1 VHGLPDVI
9 EVRLLGPPDVR
20 IDGAAA
26 PRMLIRHKNLTLFV
40 YLACAGKRGRSQ
52 DQLIGVLWPD
62 KSQAKA
68 RRSVTVALHTLRTCL
83 GPNIVITE
91 GGQSWID
98 PAALRLDIDQLDAL
112 MRAGKWHEANAL
124 IATDAG
130 FLEGFGSD
138 VSAYEDWLG
147 TERRIWNRRIVD
159 VRLHVAEEELRAGNA
174 RGAIVAAQQARRID
188 RLSEP
193 AVMVLMRAL
202 VLHGDRSGALGEYAA
217 FVTRLREDLGTEP
230 SVPCVALAER
240 IRREREIPAPQAPA
254 PDAARRRA
262 PLVHRREQLNEIWQV
277 WQRAHGTPTAALA
290 MLVGDPG
297 TGKTR
302 LSDELAARMR
312 LDGAVTVVIRAVE
325 SDLATPWSGL
335 LGLARGGLLEAAGLA
350 AAPAA
355 ALAWFAGHIEEWGD
369 RFPAL
374 QKVAPAPEPARAF
387 VEVLRAVVREQPVV
401 LVVDDA
407 VMVDRDSLLAIE
419 AALRD
424 LAKAPLFALLTIA
437 ARSTRPETEQ
447 LRARVGRDLE
457 GIVSRL
463 CPLDLPDIVELARWA
478 VPSYGAVEIDRLAR
492 RVLKDSAGLPLL
504 VVELLSAVADGL
516 DLQRIDGA
524 WPSPLRT
531 LDDSMPGDLPEAVT
545 GAIRVEFHRLSKTA
559 QLVLTAAAVL
569 EDRVT
574 ADRLARAT
582 GLDPSAVSAALDEL
596 EWTRWLTTEG
606 RGYSFA
612 AAVVRRVID
621 RDFVLRGQRQRFL
634 DQAGP
639 PPPPGV

>member
-1 VHGLPDVI
+1 
-9 EVRLLGPPDVR
+9 
-20 IDGAAA
+20 
-26 PRMLIRHKNLTLFV
+26 
-40 YLACAGKRGRSQ
+40 
-52 DQLIGVLWPD
+52 
-62 KSQAKA
+62 
-68 RRSVTVALHTLRTCL
+68 
-83 GPNIVITE
+83 
-91 GGQSWID
+91 
-98 PAALRLDIDQLDAL
+98 
-112 MRAGKWHEANAL
+112 
-124 IATDAG
+124 
-130 FLEGFGSD
+130 
-138 VSAYEDWLG
+138 
-147 TERRIWNRRIVD
+147 
-159 VRLHVAEEELRAGNA
+159 
-174 RGAIVAAQQARRID
+174 
-188 RLSEP
+188 
-193 AVMVLMRAL
+193 
-202 VLHGDRSGALGEYAA
+202 
-217 FVTRLREDLGTEP
+217 
-230 SVPCVALAER
+230 
-240 IRREREIPAPQAPA
+240 
-254 PDAARRRA
+254 
-262 PLVHRREQLNEIWQV
+262 
-277 WQRAHGTPTAALA
+277 
-290 MLVGDPG
+290 
-297 TGKTR
+297 
-302 LSDELAARMR
+302 
-312 LDGAVTVVIRAVE
+312 
-325 SDLATPWSGL
+325 
-335 LGLARGGLLEAAGLA
+335 LLEAAGLA

-374 QKVAPAPEPARAF
+374 QKVAPEAEPARAF

-424 LAKAPLFALLTIA
+424 LAKAPLFVLLTIA

-447 LRARVGRDLE
+447 LRARAGRDLE

-463 CPLDLPDIVELARWA
+463 GPLDLPDIVELAGWA
-478 VPSYGAVEIDRLAR
+478 VPSYSAVEIDRLAR

-524 WPSPLRT
+524 WPAPLRT

-559 QLVLTAAAVL
+559 RLVLTAAAVL

-639 PPPPGV
+639 PPPGV

>member
-1 VHGLPDVI
+1 MHDLPEVI
-9 EVRLLGPPDVR
+9 AVRLLGPPDVR

-26 PRMLIRHKNLTLFV
+26 SRMLMRHKNLTLFL

-52 DQLIGVLWPD
+52 DQLIGVMWPD
-62 KSQAKA
+62 KSQEKA
-68 RRSVTVALHTLRTCL
+68 RRSVTVALSTLRSCL
-83 GPNIVITE
+83 GPNILMTE
-91 GGQSWID
+91 GTQSWID
-98 PAALRLDIDQLDAL
+98 PAVLRLDIDTLDAFAK
-112 MRAGKWHEANAL
+112 AGRWREANAL
-124 IATDAG
+124 LVEDAG
-130 FLEGFGSD
+130 YLEGFGSE

-147 TERRIWNRRIVD
+147 TERGIWNRRIVE
-159 VRLHVAEEELRAGNA
+159 VRLHVADLELRAGDA
-174 RGAIVAAQQARRID
+174 RGAIEAAQQARRID

-193 AVMVLMRAL
+193 TVMVLMRAL
-202 VLHGDRSGALGEYAA
+202 VLDGDRSGALGEYET

-230 SVPCVALAER
+230 SAPCVALAER
-240 IRREREIPAPQAPA
+240 IRRERALPTPPRPA
-254 PDAARRRA
+254 PDTARRRP
-262 PLVHRREQLNEIWQV
+262 PLVHREDQLNEILQV
-277 WQRAHGTPTAALA
+277 WQRARGTPSAALA

-312 LDGAVTVVIRAVE
+312 LEGAVTVVIRAVE

-335 LGLARGGLLEAAGLA
+335 LGLARGGLLETTGLA
-350 AAPAA
+350 AAPQT
-355 ALAWFAGHIEEWGD
+355 ALAWFVSRIEEWAD

-374 QKVAPAPEPARAF
+374 QKVSPEPEPARAF
-387 VEVLRAVVREQPVV
+387 VEVLRAVVREQPVA

-424 LAKAPLFALLTIA
+424 LAKTPLLALLMIA
-437 ARSTRPETEQ
+437 AQSTRPEIEQ

-463 CPLDLPDIVELARWA
+463 GPLELPDIEKLAKWA
-478 VPSYGAVEIDRLAR
+478 VPSYSQSEIERLAR

-516 DLQRIDGA
+516 DLQRIEGA

-545 GAIRVEFHRLSKTA
+545 GAIRVEFRRLSKMA
-559 QLVLTAAAVL
+559 QLVSKAAAVL
-569 EDRVT
+569 EDRVS

-582 GLDPSAVSAALDEL
+582 ELKLTIVTAALDEL
-596 EWTRWLTTEG
+596 EWARWLTTEG

-621 RDFVLRGQRQRFL
+621 RDFVLRGERQRFL
-634 DQAGP
+634 DRAGP
-639 PPPPGV
+639 PPAPGV

>member
-1 VHGLPDVI
+1 MI

-20 IDGAAA
+20 IRGAAA
-26 PRMLIRHKNLTLFV
+26 PRMLMRPKNLTLFL

-62 KSQAKA
+62 KSQEKA
-68 RRSVTVALHTLRTCL
+68 RRSVTVALATLRSCL

-91 GGQSWID
+91 GAQSWID
-98 PAALRLDIDQLDAL
+98 PAVIHIDIDALDAFAK
-112 MRAGKWHEANAL
+112 AGQWRTANAL
-124 IATDAG
+124 LVDDAG
-130 FLEGFGSD
+130 FLEGFGSE

-147 TERRIWNRRIVD
+147 TERGIWNRRIVE
-159 VRLHVAEEELRAGNA
+159 VRLHVADEELRAGDA
-174 RGAIVAAQQARRID
+174 EAAIEAAQQARRID

-193 AVMVLMRAL
+193 ALMVLMRAL
-202 VLHGDRSGALGEYAA
+202 LLHGDRSGALGEYAA
-217 FVTRLREDLGTEP
+217 FVTRLREDLGTDP
-230 SVPCVALAER
+230 SAPCVALAER
-240 IRREREIPAPQAPA
+240 IRREREIPAPPAPA
-254 PDAARRRA
+254 PVAGRRRA
-262 PLVHRREQLNEIWQV
+262 PLVHRRDQLNEIWQV
-277 WQRAHGTPTAALA
+277 WQRARGTATAALA
-290 MLVGDPG
+290 MLIGDPG

-355 ALAWFAGHIEEWGD
+355 AIAWFAGRIEEWAD

-374 QKVAPAPEPARAF
+374 QKVPPEPEPARAF

-437 ARSTRPETEQ
+437 AQSTRAETEQ

-463 CPLDLPDIVELARWA
+463 GPLDLPAIEELARWA
-478 VPSYGAVEIDRLAR
+478 VPSYSAGEIERLAR
-492 RVLKDSAGLPLL
+492 RVLNDSAGLPLL

-516 DLQRIDGA
+516 DLHRIDGV

-545 GAIRVEFHRLSKTA
+545 GAIRVGFHRLSKTA

-574 ADRLARAT
+574 ANRLGRAT
-582 GLDPSAVSAALDEL
+582 QLDLGAVSAALDEL
-596 EWTRWLTTEG
+596 EWARWLTTEG
-606 RGYSFA
+606 RGYSFV

-621 RDFVLRGQRQRFL
+621 RDFVLRGQRRRFL

-639 PPPPGV
+639 PPPSGV